1 MTKNKKTKSM
11 DPREG
16 LEFKKGKPKKGTSD
30 HLGNP
35 VVVRSADKGRMF
47 TAAQVR
53 ALDEAKEEKNYKKK
67 DRIKSSGDKDR
78 IKLMSSNLRRYSN
91 GGEARGGGAAIR
103 GLGFKGVF

>member
-1 MTKNKKTKSM
+1 MTKSKKTKSM

-47 TAAQVR
+47 TAAEVR
-53 ALDEAKEEKNYKKK
+53 ALDEAKSEKNYKKK
-67 DRIKSSGDKDR
+67 DRIKQSKDEDR
-78 IKLMSSNLRRYSN
+78 IELMSTNLTRFRE
-91 GGEARGGGAAIR
+91 GGICRGGGAAIK
-103 GLGFKGVF
+103 GMNFKGVF